1 MNRRLLGSAIF
12 ASVVALGVAVG
23 LDPVAAP
30 TVGSSPAAQGVT
42 LTSSTV
48 ELVASKTTPTPT
60 ATPSHTATP
69 GATPSSTPCNAGG
82 GNGNGNGRCATPNPS
97 PSPSAT
103 SCPGSCKPL
112 LSDSKPGAIL
122 RASRM
127 KPGDVARGT
136 VVLTANGNV
145 YVSLFESNL
154 THSGPAGS
162 GNLAHRLALV
172 ITDQTMN
179 LQLYSGVL
187 DAVPASISV
196 CGSGPPPHPGCQ
208 RWANN
213 ESHTFLFV
221 VTFPN
226 AGNNSDNAYQQT
238 GASADFVWGATR

>member
-12 ASVVALGVAVG
+12 ASVMALGVAIA
-23 LDPVAAP
+23 LDPATAP
-30 TVGSSPAAQGVT
+30 TVGSSSPAQGVT
-42 LTSSTV
+42 LNSSTV

-69 GATPSSTPCNAGG
+69 SPTPSNTPCNAG
-82 GNGNGNGRCATPNPS
+82 NGNGNAGGRCPTPT

-122 RASRM
+122 SASSL

-136 VVLTANGNV
+136 VVITANGNV
-145 YVSLFESNL
+145 YVSLFESNVA
-154 THSGPAGS
+154 HSGPAGS
-162 GNLAHRLALV
+162 GNLAHRVTLV

-179 LQLYSGVL
+179 VQLYSGAL
-187 DAVPASISV
+187 DGVPAGIAV
-196 CGSGPPPHPGCQ
+196 CGSGPPPHEACQ
-208 RWANN
+208 RWGNN

-221 VTFPN
+221 TTFPN
-226 AGNNSDNAYQQT
+226 ATDNSDNTYQQT